1 MFIGPPPGGG
11 RGLGRYGGLS
21 VIVSILM
28 RVRNYDRNP
37 DKIEHLLSSR
47 IKLFL
52 SKLLIPKIEPTDFGC
67 TLKISSMDRK
77 PEIHEG

>member
-28 RVRNYDRNP
+28 LVRNYDRNP

-47 IKLFL
+47 IKLF
-52 SKLLIPKIEPTDFGC
+52 C
-67 TLKISSMDRK
+67 
-77 PEIHEG
+77 